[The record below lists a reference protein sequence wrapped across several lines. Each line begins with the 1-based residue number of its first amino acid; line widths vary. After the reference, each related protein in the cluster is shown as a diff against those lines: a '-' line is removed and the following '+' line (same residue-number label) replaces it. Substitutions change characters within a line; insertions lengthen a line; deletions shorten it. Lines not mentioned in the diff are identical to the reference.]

1 MDIQLAPKK
10 WYVKYR
16 ALLIAGALFIVL
28 VIGLLATALSPS
40 KLRISAADLRI
51 AEVVRMDFVEYVN
64 ADGTLQPIQTIKVN
78 TKEAGIV
85 ERIVAE
91 EGSML
96 QAGDTILILSN
107 VQLER
112 TIDDERD
119 AWSKQYNSYRER
131 LIQME
136 QQSLTLRQQTLQ
148 TAYDLRRLEKQI
160 TLSREEYRMG
170 IKSKAELELAEDEY
184 AYRKQSAE
192 LQMKSLLQDS
202 AMNVIRREML
212 EADLAAEQKKLDRS
226 IERLADLVITAPISG
241 QLSSIDVTPGKQIGA
256 GTEIGEV
263 KIMDRYKLTA
273 QLNEYYVDKLT
284 QGQPATITYEDKDYG
299 LVISKIVPEVRGGTF
314 SIEMLFADSVPDNA
328 RIGKS
333 YQTKIELSSAVPAV
347 LVPKGNFYPYTGGRW
362 IYRLNADGTRAT
374 RTAISVARQNPL
386 YYEVID
392 GLQPGDRVITAGY
405 DGFGEAEEII
415 VAPL

>member
-16 ALLIAGALFIVL
+16 ALLIAGALFLVL
-28 VIGLLATALSPS
+28 VIGLLFTAFGPS
-40 KLRISAADLRI
+40 KLRISSSEVRI
-51 AEVVRMDFVEYVN
+51 AEVVKMDFVEYVN

-78 TKEAGIV
+78 TQEAGIV

-91 EGSML
+91 AGSML
-96 QAGDTILILSN
+96 HQGDTIMILSN
-107 VQLER
+107 PQLER
-112 TIDDERD
+112 TIDDQRD
-119 AWSKQYNSYRER
+119 AYNKQYNSYRER

-148 TAYDLRRLEKQI
+148 TAYDLRRLEKKI
-160 TLSREEYRMG
+160 ALDREEYRMG

-184 AYRKQSAE
+184 VYKKQNAE

-212 EADLAAEQKKLDRS
+212 EADLASQQKALDRS
-226 IERLADLVITAPISG
+226 IERLSDLVITAPISG
-241 QLSSIDVTPGKQIGA
+241 QLSSIDVNPGKQIAA

-263 KIMDRYKLTA
+263 KIMDRYKLSA

-284 QGQPATITYEDKDYG
+284 QGQPATITYENKDYS

-314 SIEMLFADSVPDNA
+314 SIEMLFTDTVPDNA

-362 IYRLNADGTRAT
+362 IYRLNAEGTRAT
-374 RTAISVARQNPL
+374 RVAISVARQNPL

-392 GLQPGDRVITAGY
+392 GLQPGDRVITSGY
-405 DGFGEAEEII
+405 DSFGEAEEILI
-415 VAPL
+415 N

>member
-16 ALLIAGALFIVL
+16 AYLIAGALFLVL
-28 VIGLLATALSPS
+28 VIGLLFTAFGPS
-40 KLRISAADLRI
+40 KLRVNASEVRI
-51 AEVVRMDFVEYVN
+51 AEVVQMDFVEYVN

-78 TKEAGIV
+78 TQEAGIV

-96 QAGDTILILSN
+96 HQGDTIMILTN
-107 VQLER
+107 PQLER
-112 TIDDERD
+112 AIDDQRD
-119 AWSKQYNSYRER
+119 AYSKQYNSYRER

-148 TAYDLRRLEKQI
+148 TADDLRRLAKQI
-160 TLSREEYRMG
+160 ALDREEYRMG

-184 AYRKQSAE
+184 TYRKQSAE

-212 EADLAAEQKKLDRS
+212 EADLASQQKVLERS
-226 IERLADLVITAPISG
+226 IERLSDLIITAPISG

-256 GTEIGEV
+256 NTEVGEV
-263 KIMDRYKLTA
+263 KIMDRYKLSA

-284 QGQPATITYEDKDYG
+284 QGQPATINYEDKDYG

-333 YQTKIELSSAVPAV
+333 YQT
-347 LVPKGNFYPYTGGRW
+347 
-362 IYRLNADGTRAT
+362 
-374 RTAISVARQNPL
+374 
-386 YYEVID
+386 
-392 GLQPGDRVITAGY
+392 
-405 DGFGEAEEII
+405 
-415 VAPL
+415 

>member
-16 ALLIAGALFIVL
+16 ALLIAGALFLVL
-28 VIGLLATALSPS
+28 VIGLLFTAFGPS
-40 KLRISAADLRI
+40 KLRISSSEVRI
-51 AEVVRMDFVEYVN
+51 AEVVKMDFVEYVN

-78 TKEAGIV
+78 TQEAGIV

-91 EGSML
+91 AGSML
-96 QAGDTILILSN
+96 HQGDTIMILSN
-107 VQLER
+107 PQLER
-112 TIDDERD
+112 TIDDQRD
-119 AWSKQYNSYRER
+119 AYNKQYNSYRER

-148 TAYDLRRLEKQI
+148 TAYDLRRLEKKI
-160 TLSREEYRMG
+160 ALDREEYRMG

-184 AYRKQSAE
+184 IYKKQNAE

-212 EADLAAEQKKLDRS
+212 EADLASQQKVLDRS
-226 IERLADLVITAPISG
+226 IERLSDLVITAPISG
-241 QLSSIDVTPGKQIGA
+241 QLSSIDVNPGKQIAA

-263 KIMDRYKLTA
+263 KIMDRYKLSA

-284 QGQPATITYEDKDYG
+284 QGQPATITYENKDYS

-314 SIEMLFADSVPDNA
+314 SIEMLFTDTVPDNA

-333 YQTKIELSSAVPAV
+333 YQTKIELSSAVLAV

-362 IYRLNADGTRAT
+362 IYRLNAEGTRAT
-374 RTAISVARQNPL
+374 RVAISVARQNPL

-392 GLQPGDRVITAGY
+392 GLQPGDRVITSGY
-405 DGFGEAEEII
+405 DGFGEAEEILI
-415 VAPL
+415 N

>member
-10 WYVKYR
+10 WYDKYR
-16 ALLIAGALFIVL
+16 AYLIAGALLLVL
-28 VIGLLATALSPS
+28 VIGLLFTAFGPS
-40 KLRISAADLRI
+40 KLRVNASEVRI
-51 AEVVRMDFVEYVN
+51 AEVVQMDFVEYVN

-78 TKEAGIV
+78 TQEAGIV

-96 QAGDTILILSN
+96 HQGDTIMILTN
-107 VQLER
+107 PQLER
-112 TIDDERD
+112 AIDDQRD
-119 AWSKQYNSYRER
+119 AYSKQYNSYRER

-160 TLSREEYRMG
+160 ALDREEYRMG

-184 AYRKQSAE
+184 TYRKQSAE

-212 EADLAAEQKKLDRS
+212 EADLASQQKVLERS
-226 IERLADLVITAPISG
+226 IERLSDLIITAPISG

-263 KIMDRYKLTA
+263 KIMDRYKLSA

-284 QGQPATITYEDKDYG
+284 QGQPATINYEDKDYG

-362 IYRLNADGTRAT
+362 IYRLNAEGTRAT
-374 RTAISVARQNPL
+374 RVAISVARQNPL

-392 GLQPGDRVITAGY
+392 GLQPGDRVITSGY
-405 DGFGEAEEII
+405 DAFGEAEEVVIN
-415 VAPL
+415 

>member
-16 ALLIAGALFIVL
+16 AWLIAGALFIAL
-28 VIGLLATALSPS
+28 VIGLVITAIGPS
-40 KLRISAADLRI
+40 KLRVSAADLRI
-51 AEVVRMDFVEYVN
+51 AEVVKMDFVEYVN

-85 ERIVAE
+85 ERIVADA
-91 EGSML
+91 GSML
-96 QAGDTILILSN
+96 QAGDTILILTN
-107 VQLER
+107 PQLER
-112 TIDDERD
+112 TIEDERD
-119 AWSKQYNSYRER
+119 AYNKQYNSYRER

-184 AYRKQSAE
+184 TYRKQSAE

-212 EADLAAEQKKLDRS
+212 EADLAAEQKRLSRS

-256 GTEIGEV
+256 NTEVGEV
-263 KIMDRYKLTA
+263 KIMDRYKL
-273 QLNEYYVDKLT
+273 
-284 QGQPATITYEDKDYG
+284 
-299 LVISKIVPEVRGGTF
+299 
-314 SIEMLFADSVPDNA
+314 
-328 RIGKS
+328 
-333 YQTKIELSSAVPAV
+333 SA
-347 LVPKGNFYPYTGGRW
+347 
-362 IYRLNADGTRAT
+362 
-374 RTAISVARQNPL
+374 
-386 YYEVID
+386 
-392 GLQPGDRVITAGY
+392 
-405 DGFGEAEEII
+405 
-415 VAPL
+415 

>member
-16 ALLIAGALFIVL
+16 ALLIAGALFLVL
-28 VIGLLATALSPS
+28 VIGLLFTAFGPS
-40 KLRISAADLRI
+40 KLRISSSEVRI
-51 AEVVRMDFVEYVN
+51 AEVVKMDFVEYVN

-78 TKEAGIV
+78 TQEAGIV

-91 EGSML
+91 AGSML
-96 QAGDTILILSN
+96 HQGDTIMILSN
-107 VQLER
+107 PQLER
-112 TIDDERD
+112 TIDDQRD
-119 AWSKQYNSYRER
+119 AYNKQYNSYRER

-148 TAYDLRRLEKQI
+148 TAYDLRRLEKKI
-160 TLSREEYRMG
+160 ALDREEYRMG

-184 AYRKQSAE
+184 IYKKQNAE

-212 EADLAAEQKKLDRS
+212 EADLASQQKVLDRS
-226 IERLADLVITAPISG
+226 IERLSDLVITAPISG
-241 QLSSIDVTPGKQIGA
+241 QLSSIDVNPGKQIAA

-263 KIMDRYKLTA
+263 KIMDRYKLSA

-284 QGQPATITYEDKDYG
+284 QGQPATITYENKDYS

-314 SIEMLFADSVPDNA
+314 SIEMLFTDTVPDNA

-362 IYRLNADGTRAT
+362 IYRLNAEGTRAT
-374 RTAISVARQNPL
+374 RVAISVARQNPL

-392 GLQPGDRVITAGY
+392 GLQPGDRVITSGY
-405 DGFGEAEEII
+405 DGFGEAEEILI
-415 VAPL
+415 N

>member
-78 TKEAGIV
+78 TKEAGFV

-131 LIQME
+131 LIQMG

-202 AMNVIRREML
+202 AMNVIRREIL

-263 KIMDRYKLTA
+263 KIMDRYKLT
-273 QLNEYYVDKLT
+273 
-284 QGQPATITYEDKDYG
+284 QGQPATITYENHEYS

-405 DGFGEAEEII
+405 DAFGEAEEIVI
-415 VAPL
+415 N

>member
-16 ALLIAGALFIVL
+16 ALLIAGALFLVL
-28 VIGLLATALSPS
+28 VIGLLITAFGPS
-40 KLRISAADLRI
+40 KLRINASEVRI
-51 AEVVRMDFVEYVN
+51 AEVVEMDFVEYVN

-78 TKEAGIV
+78 TQEAGIV

-91 EGSML
+91 AGSML
-96 QAGDTILILSN
+96 HEGDTIMTLSN
-107 VQLER
+107 PQLER
-112 TIDDERD
+112 TIDDQRD
-119 AWSKQYNSYRER
+119 AYNKQYNSYRER

-148 TAYDLRRLEKQI
+148 TAYDLRRLEKKI
-160 TLSREEYRMG
+160 ALDREEYRMG

-184 AYRKQSAE
+184 SYKKQNAE

-212 EADLAAEQKKLDRS
+212 EADLASQQKALDRS

-284 QGQPATITYEDKDYG
+284 QGQPATITYENRDYS

-314 SIEMLFADSVPDNA
+314 SIEMLFADTVPDNA

-362 IYRLNADGTRAT
+362 IYRLNAEGTRAT
-374 RTAISVARQNPL
+374 RVAISVARQNPL

-392 GLQPGDRVITAGY
+392 GLQPGDRVITSGY
-405 DGFGEAEEII
+405 DAFGEAEEII
-415 VAPL
+415 VN